1 MATTKIW
8 AVRDRLK
15 RVVDYVKNPDKTE
28 IEDDLYN
35 VLEYASNDKKTHKQ
49 LYVSGVNCNPEH
61 AYKQMLVT
69 KKSAN
74 KMNGVQAYHAYQSF
88 KPGEVDAKGAHE
100 IGIELAKLM
109 WGNEFEVIVCTHT
122 DKNHLHNHFVVNSVS
137 FKTHKSFTNKHADYR
152 RFMMLSDGLCYE
164 HSLSVLNSN
173 NRGISRGEYHVKKK
187 SRLTNRDL
195 ICNDVEY
202 CISKSDNWHEF
213 TKNMEDMGYRFKY
226 GKHIAVYPY
235 FVESKHPYRLYKIS
249 QDEKYSEENIRYRLI
264 SNKKY
269 NRQVIHVVQKRYK
282 GDFDNTRKLTGY
294 KALYFRFLYMLG
306 VLPKKQPTYT
316 VHKKMKKELL
326 KVDLYTEEVLFLSKH
341 KMDSLEDLNEY
352 RTNLIANKEALVQ
365 QRYAIYNKM
374 RRAKGDDN
382 DELFLEKEKLTKEIK
397 KLNKQ
402 INICDR
408 IEKNT
413 KEMEDKLREITF
425 KKEEKQAQEKE
436 MKGRDL

>member
-35 VLEYASNDKKTHKQ
+35 VLEYASNDRKTQKQ
-49 LYVSGVNCNPEH
+49 LYVTGINCDADTAYEEMIGTKIAAGKTDGV
-61 AYKQMLVT
+61 L
-69 KKSAN
+69 
-74 KMNGVQAYHAYQSF
+74 AYHAYQSF

-164 HSLSVLNSN
+164 HSLSVVNSN
-173 NRGISRGEYHVKKK
+173 KRGMSRGEYHVKKK
-187 SRLTNRDL
+187 GRMTNRDL

-202 CISKSDNWHEF
+202 CISKSGNWHEF

-249 QDEKYSEENIRYRLI
+249 RDNKYSEENIRYRLI

-269 NRQVIHVVQKRYK
+269 NRQVIHTVQKRYK
-282 GDFDNTRKLTGY
+282 GDFNKSKKLTGY

-306 VLPKKQPTYT
+306 VLPRKQPTYT

-326 KVDLYTEEVLFLSKH
+326 KVDQYTEEVLFLSKH
-341 KMDSLEDLNEY
+341 KMDSLEDLNDY
-352 RTNLIANKEALVQ
+352 RANLEANREALIQ
-365 QRYAIYNKM
+365 QRYSIYNKM

-382 DELFLEKEKLTKEIK
+382 DALFLEKEKLTTEIK
-397 KLNKQ
+397 KLKSEIDVCN
-402 INICDR
+402 R
-408 IEKNT
+408 IEQNT
-413 KEMEDKLREITF
+413 IAMELKLKEITF
-425 KKEEKQAQEKE
+425 EKDEKE
-436 MKGRDL
+436 TAQKDRKGRDL